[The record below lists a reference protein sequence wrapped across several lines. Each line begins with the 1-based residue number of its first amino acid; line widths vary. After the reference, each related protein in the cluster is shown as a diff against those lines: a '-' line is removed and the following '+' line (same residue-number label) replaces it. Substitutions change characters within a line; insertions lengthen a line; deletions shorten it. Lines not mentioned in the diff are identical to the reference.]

1 MCGIVGIWKSPWEE
15 QTSQILGRMQQALAH
30 RGPDDAGNWM
40 NDLVALGHQRLSIL
54 DVSPTGHQPMFSED
68 GRVVVVFNGEIYNF
82 IELRAELMS
91 HYQFSTQSD
100 TEVIIAGYLV
110 WGESFIERLNGMFA
124 FALYDQT
131 KETCFLFRDRLGEK
145 PLYYTKQEG
154 ALLFA
159 SELRA
164 ILASGKIERKLNP
177 IALSE
182 YVRYQTVSFPST
194 IIEKVSALMPGHYLK
209 CTQSCVEDISYW
221 NFPNQH
227 SLIASREESQQ
238 KVKQHLLRS
247 VEWRMRSD
255 VPFGAFLSGGLDSS
269 VLVALMAEM
278 SEQPVHTFS
287 IGFEEQE
294 WDESP
299 IAKKVA
305 DRYHTS
311 HTRIELRGSH
321 FLGELENAIQSMDHP
336 SGDGINA
343 YVVAKATK
351 SFGIKMAMSGLG
363 GDEVFG
369 GYPIFKRMKSSQNL
383 RRFIPYS
390 IIPLHWV
397 RAILL
402 MKWNGVQVDRI
413 MEFLT
418 AREGSDATFYQAD
431 RVVRST
437 TSTKALLAQDHVF
450 NGYAFLPW
458 SSWDKQHLYSAI
470 SIAEMSSYM
479 THVLLRDG
487 DQMSMANGL
496 EVRVPF
502 LDHSLIEEVLMMPD
516 EWKTGAYPKQ
526 LLIDLMGERIPNEV
540 YQRKKQG
547 FAFPWDQWMR
557 GPLANYCEQGLAILN
572 ANEYFKPGVL
582 LQEWKLFLAGS
593 KEMPWNRLWHL
604 VVLGHWIK
612 NNQIDG

>member
-1 MCGIVGIWKSPWEE
+1 
-15 QTSQILGRMQQALAH
+15 
-30 RGPDDAGNWM
+30 
-40 NDLVALGHQRLSIL
+40 
-54 DVSPTGHQPMFSED
+54 
-68 GRVVVVFNGEIYNF
+68 
-82 IELRAELMS
+82 
-91 HYQFSTQSD
+91 
-100 TEVIIAGYLV
+100 
-110 WGESFIERLNGMFA
+110 
-124 FALYDQT
+124 
-131 KETCFLFRDRLGEK
+131 
-145 PLYYTKQEG
+145 
-154 ALLFA
+154 
-159 SELRA
+159 
-164 ILASGKIERKLNP
+164 
-177 IALSE
+177 
-182 YVRYQTVSFPST
+182 
-194 IIEKVSALMPGHYLK
+194 
-209 CTQSCVEDISYW
+209 
-221 NFPNQH
+221 
-227 SLIASREESQQ
+227 
-238 KVKQHLLRS
+238 
-247 VEWRMRSD
+247 
-255 VPFGAFLSGGLDSS
+255 
-269 VLVALMAEM
+269 
-278 SEQPVHTFS
+278 
-287 IGFEEQE
+287 
-294 WDESP
+294 
-299 IAKKVA
+299 
-305 DRYHTS
+305 
-311 HTRIELRGSH
+311 
-321 FLGELENAIQSMDHP
+321 
-336 SGDGINA
+336 
-343 YVVAKATK
+343 
-351 SFGIKMAMSGLG
+351 
-363 GDEVFG
+363 
-369 GYPIFKRMKSSQNL
+369 
-383 RRFIPYS
+383 
-390 IIPLHWV
+390 
-397 RAILL
+397 